1 MHVHKG
7 CSPDANISS
16 TPRQCGTWHGK
27 YTADRPCK
35 NYPRA
40 VNVTD
45 GSLITPAA
53 TQDQF
58 GVMSLG
64 TLKA

>member
-53 TQDQF
+53 TQD
-58 GVMSLG
+58 
-64 TLKA
+64 

>member
-16 TPRQCGTWHGK
+16 TPRQCGMWHGK

-35 NYPRA
+35 NYPRT

-45 GSLITPAA
+45 YSLITPAA
-53 TQDQF
+53 TQD
-58 GVMSLG
+58 LG

>member
-7 CSPDANISS
+7 CSPDANTSS
-16 TPRQCGTWHGK
+16 TPWQCGTWHGK

-35 NYPRA
+35 NYPRT

-45 GSLITPAA
+45 DSLITPAA
-53 TQDQF
+53 TQD
-58 GVMSLG
+58 LG
-64 TLKA
+64 